1 MNCNIYYAHHMW
13 KYGTNI
19 EKFELDLIHT
29 KFKDSTIIN
38 PNGDIDFSPFNGDI
52 EKEMEKCYSVIK
64 GCDAV
69 VFSSLSGI
77 VGRGVVGEV
86 NKAIELGKNLYYLEN
101 DTIKKVETLNFKLI
115 NRSNSLFAMVANL
128 KYR

>member
-1 MNCNIYYAHHMW
+1 M
-13 KYGTNI
+13 
-19 EKFELDLIHT
+19 DLIHA
-29 KFKDSTIIN
+29 KFKDSIIVN
-38 PNGDIDFSPFNGDI
+38 PNGDIDFSPFGGDI
-52 EKEMEKCYSVIK
+52 EEEMEECYRVIEE
-64 GCDAV
+64 CDAV

-101 DTIKKVETLNFKLI
+101 DTIKKVETLNFKLT
-115 NRSNSLFAMVANL
+115 NRGNSLFATVANL

>member
-1 MNCNIYYAHHMW
+1 MKIYYAHHMW
-13 KYGTNI
+13 KYDTNI
-19 EKFELDLIHT
+19 EKFELDLIKA
-29 KFKDSTIIN
+29 KFKNDTIIN

-52 EKEMEKCYSVIK
+52 EEEMEECYRIVEK
-64 GCDAV
+64 CDAV
-69 VFSSLSGI
+69 VFSSLSGV

-101 DTIKKVETLNFKLI
+101 DTIKKVETLNFKLT
-115 NRSNSLFAMVANL
+115 NRSNSLFATVANL